1 MAEDTLLEFP
11 CDFPIKMMG
20 AATDEFR
27 SLALGIITRHFGT
40 LDPDKIEER
49 PSSGGKFLGITVTV
63 RAESKAQLD
72 AAYTELTSC
81 RQVLVAL

>member
-11 CDFPIKMMG
+11 CDFPIKVMG
-20 AATDEFR
+20 AATDDFR
-27 SLALGIITRHFGT
+27 SLALGIITRHFG
-40 LDPDKIEER
+40 PPAEGAIEER
-49 PSSGGKFLGITVTV
+49 PSSGGKYLGITITV

-72 AAYTELTSC
+72 AAYGELTSC

>member
-1 MAEDTLLEFP
+1 MPEDTLLEFP
-11 CDFPIKMMG
+11 CRFPIKVMG

-27 SLALGIITRHFGT
+27 SLVLGIVTRHFGE
-40 LDPDKIEER
+40 LASSDIEER
-49 PSSGGKFLGITVTV
+49 PSSGGRYLGVTITVH
-63 RAESKAQLD
+63 AESKAQLD

>member
-1 MAEDTLLEFP
+1 MAQDTLLEFP
-11 CDFPIKMMG
+11 CRFPIKVMG

-27 SLALGIITRHFGT
+27 SLALGIVTRHFGQPAPG
-40 LDPDKIEER
+40 DIEER
-49 PSSGGKFLGITVTV
+49 PSSGGRYLGLTITV

-72 AAYTELTSC
+72 AVYGELTSC

>member
-1 MAEDTLLEFP
+1 MAQDTLLEFP
-11 CDFPIKMMG
+11 CRFPIKVMG

-27 SLALGIITRHFGT
+27 SLALGIVTRHFGPLT
-40 LDPDKIEER
+40 PGDIEER
-49 PSSGGKFLGITVTV
+49 PSSGGRYLGLTITV

-72 AAYTELTSC
+72 AVYGELTSC

>member
-11 CDFPIKMMG
+11 CRFPIKVMG
-20 AATDEFR
+20 AATDDFR
-27 SLALGIITRHFGT
+27 SLALGIVTRHFGELAT
-40 LDPDKIEER
+40 ADIEER
-49 PSSGGKFLGITVTV
+49 PSSGGRYLGITFTV

-72 AAYTELTSC
+72 AVYTELTSC

>member
-11 CDFPIKMMG
+11 CRFPIKVMG

-27 SLALGIITRHFGT
+27 SLALGIVTRHFGA
-40 LDPDKIEER
+40 LAAADIEER
-49 PSSGGKFLGITVTV
+49 PSSGGRYLGLTITVL
-63 RAESKAQLD
+63 AESKAQLD
-72 AAYTELTSC
+72 ALYMDLTAC

>member
-11 CDFPIKMMG
+11 CDFPIKVMG

-27 SLALGIITRHFGT
+27 SLVLGIITRHFGT
-40 LDPDKIEER
+40 LAGGAIEER
-49 PSSGGKFLGITVTV
+49 PSSGGKYLGITITV

>member
-11 CDFPIKMMG
+11 CRFPIKVMG

-27 SLALGIITRHFGT
+27 SLALGIITRHFGE
-40 LDPDKIEER
+40 LAASDIEER
-49 PSSGGKFLGITVTV
+49 PSSGGRYLGLTITVN
-63 RAESKAQLD
+63 AGSKAQLD

>member
-11 CDFPIKMMG
+11 CRFPIKVMG
-20 AATDEFR
+20 AATDDFR
-27 SLALGIITRHFGT
+27 SLALGIVTRHFGE
-40 LDPDKIEER
+40 LAAADIEER
-49 PSSGGKFLGITVTV
+49 PSSGGRYLGITFTV

-72 AAYTELTSC
+72 AVYTELTSC

>member
-1 MAEDTLLEFP
+1 MAEETLLEFP

-20 AATDEFR
+20 AANDEFR

-40 LDPDKIEER
+40 PDPGKIEER

>member
-11 CDFPIKMMG
+11 CRFPIKVMG

-27 SLALGIITRHFGT
+27 SLALGIITRHFGQPAAS
-40 LDPDKIEER
+40 DIEER
-49 PSSGGKFLGITVTV
+49 PSSGGRYLGITITV
-63 RAESKAQLD
+63 NAESKAQLD
-72 AAYTELTSC
+72 ALYTELTSC

>member
-1 MAEDTLLEFP
+1 MAEDTLFEFP

-27 SLALGIITRHFGT
+27 SLALGIITRHFGE
-40 LDPDKIEER
+40 LSPENIEER
-49 PSSGGKFLGITVTV
+49 PSSGGKFLGLTVTV